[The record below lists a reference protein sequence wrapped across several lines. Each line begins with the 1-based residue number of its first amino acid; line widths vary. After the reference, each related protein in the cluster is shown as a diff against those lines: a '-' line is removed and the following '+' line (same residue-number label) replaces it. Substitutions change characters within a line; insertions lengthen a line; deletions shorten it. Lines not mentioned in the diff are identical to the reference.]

1 MSMKTLTKK
10 FKVAVTTVSAI
21 FFMTACG
28 QSNQP
33 AVKKMETKN
42 DSDKTVKASTS
53 NIDTATFGAGCF
65 WCVEAVFQRLNG
77 VLSVESGYSGGTVKN
92 PSYREV
98 CNGTTGHAEV
108 ARITFDK
115 TKITFDELLEV
126 FWKTHDPTTLN
137 YQGNDHGTQYRSAIF
152 YHNEEQKKLAEKY
165 KEEINKSG
173 AYDKPI
179 VTEISPAKEFYKA
192 EDYHQ
197 NYYNQN
203 GSEGYC
209 RYVIQPKVDKFEK
222 IFKNKLK
229 K

>member
-1 MSMKTLTKK
+1 
-10 FKVAVTTVSAI
+10 
-21 FFMTACG
+21 
-28 QSNQP
+28 
-33 AVKKMETKN
+33 METKSEGIKPAN
-42 DSDKTVKASTS
+42 GLGT
-53 NIDTATFGAGCF
+53 NIDTATLGAGCF
-65 WCVEAVFQRLNG
+65 WCIEAVFQRLEG
-77 VLSVESGYSGGTVKN
+77 VLTVESGYSGGSVKN

-115 TKITFDELLEV
+115 SKLSFDELLEV

-137 YQGNDHGTQYRSAIF
+137 YQGNDHGTQYRSVVF
-152 YHNEEQKKLAEKY
+152 YHNEEQKKLVEKY
-165 KEEINKSG
+165 KAEINASG
-173 AYDKPI
+173 AYPNPI

-203 GSEGYC
+203 GQEGYC
-209 RYVIQPKVDKFEK
+209 KYVIQPKVEKFEK
-222 IFKNKLK
+222 IFKSKMK